1 MTLEKLFYGDEQWLL
16 FFASLAVFLLVFEA
30 GYRLGKRTEGNID
43 EPTKSWITTIDQ
55 VMLGMLSLLLAFS
68 FSMAEQRFDTRKRL
82 VVDEA
87 NAIGTTYLR
96 AQWLPEPRRTEISK
110 LLRQYV
116 DLRLPADLQTR
127 NEEELVQQMAAQSD
141 QLQDQLWSHAVEI
154 AKRDSASPI
163 AALFIATLNETI
175 DLQTKRLAA
184 FHNHVPAIILLLL
197 YLFAAFAIL
206 VTGYVSGFRSRQSL
220 FVMFTM
226 IGLLTF
232 FLFVIVDLDR
242 PQRGLI
248 TVSQESLIGL
258 QKKLHADLT
267 PPSATRGQ
275 QRQ

>member
-1 MTLEKLFYGDEQWLL
+1 MTLEKLFYGDSPWLL
-16 FFASLAVFLLVFEA
+16 LFASLTVFLLVFEV
-30 GYRLGKRTEGNID
+30 GYRLGKRAQENVD
-43 EPTKSWITTIDQ
+43 EPTKSWIITIDG
-55 VMLGMLSLLLAFS
+55 VMLGMLGLLLAFS
-68 FSMAEQRFDTRKRL
+68 FGMAEQRFDTRRQL

-116 DLRLPADLQTR
+116 DLRLPADLPTG
-127 NEEELVQQMAAQSD
+127 NEEEIVQQMAAQSD
-141 QLQDQLWSHAVEI
+141 QLQDQLWSHAVAI

-175 DLQTKRLAA
+175 DLQTKRLDA

-197 YLFAAFAIL
+197 YLFATSCIL
-206 VTGYVSGFRSRQSL
+206 VTGYVSSFRSRQSL
-220 FVMFTM
+220 FVIFTM
-226 IGLLTF
+226 IGLLAF

-242 PQRGLI
+242 PRRGLI

-258 QKKLHADLT
+258 QKKMHADLT
-267 PPSATRGQ
+267 APSATKGQ
-275 QRQ
+275 